1 MRPVSDRV
9 GCGMETSEPRQD
21 TSHKFVA
28 TLPEG
33 RELEWLK
40 LSLGELGTVVPAASD
55 NLDEVLGL
63 LDLSDSPVLFVGVD
77 ASDLA
82 RASALIEGVLATRPL
97 LTVVAVGEGIGQDEL
112 LTAMRAGARD
122 FMAVGTRASEAR
134 ALVRR
139 LLERVP
145 MERDDHAARGRV
157 LAVHN
162 ARPGFD
168 NAFFAAHL
176 AMAIRDERPGAGVL
190 LLDLG
195 IPPADSLGL
204 LALESSFT
212 FFDAVRNLRRL
223 DRTLLESALP
233 THDSG
238 LQVLAMPEEEDAAE
252 EVTTAELYLLLG
264 ALKRHYSHV
273 VVNLGGLP
281 PGGFLQVMLGNADEV
296 IQLVDQSVPGCR
308 QNLRRLEQMRGA
320 GTHVQSLR
328 VVVDRYQP
336 RMAPDAATVA
346 GKLGAPLA
354 GVLRADDAQR
364 LRAINL
370 GRTLF
375 ELAPRAPYVRGVRE
389 LVRTLHADDGQ
400 APAPRGWLQQ
410 LTGRNA

>member
-21 TSHKFVA
+21 TPRKFVA

-40 LSLGELGTVVPAASD
+40 LSLAELGSVVPAASD

-63 LDLSDSPVLFVGVD
+63 LDLSNSPILFVGVNRN
-77 ASDLA
+77 DLA
-82 RASALIEGVLATRPL
+82 RASALIEGVLASRPL
-97 LTVVAVGEGIGQDEL
+97 LTVVAVGEGMSQDEL

-122 FMAVGTRASEAR
+122 FLTVGSRASEAR

-145 MERDDHAARGRV
+145 TERDDHAARGRV
-157 LAVHN
+157 LAVAS

-176 AMAIRDERPGAGVL
+176 AMAIRHERPGTGVL

-195 IPPADSLGL
+195 IPPADTLGL

-223 DRTLLESALP
+223 DHTLLASALP

-296 IQLVDQSVPGCR
+296 ILLADQSVPGCR
-308 QNLRRLEQMRGA
+308 QNLRRLEQMREA
-320 GTHVQSLR
+320 GTQVQSLR

-336 RMAPDAATVA
+336 RTAPDAATVA
-346 GKLGAPLA
+346 AKLGAPLA
-354 GVLRADDAQR
+354 AVLRADDAQR

-375 ELAPRAPYVRGVRE
+375 ELAPRAPYARAVRE
-389 LVRTLHADDGQ
+389 LVSELRTDETPSGTGG
-400 APAPRGWLQQ
+400 GWLRR
-410 LTGRNA
+410 LTGGMG